1 MSGKAF
7 LDTNVLVYLFD
18 HDSPAKQRRAR
29 AVLEA
34 EGSSAAVSTHVLQEF
49 YVTVTRKLGH
59 PMPERD
65 AEAAVHELAALEVI
79 PVDGLLVLSGIARSR
94 KDRLSL
100 WDALIIEAA
109 LQGGCGRL
117 LTEDLQDG
125 RRFGALRVE
134 NPFSRS

>member
-18 HDSPAKQRRAR
+18 KESPAKQRRAR

-34 EGSSAAVSTHVLQEF
+34 EGSSAAVSTQVLQEF

-65 AEAAVHELAALEVI
+65 AEAAVRELAALEVV
-79 PVDGLLVLSGIARSR
+79 PVDGPLVLSGIARSR

-100 WDALIIEAA
+100 WDALIVEAA
-109 LQGGCGRL
+109 LQGGCRRL
-117 LTEDLQDG
+117 LTEDLQDR
-125 RRFGALRVE
+125 RRFGALHVE
-134 NPFSRS
+134 NPFSGS

>member
-1 MSGKAF
+1 MRDKAF

-18 HDSPAKQRRAR
+18 HDSAVKQRRAR

-34 EGSSAAVSTHVLQEF
+34 EGSSAAVSTQVLQEF

-65 AEAAVHELAALEVI
+65 AEAAVHELAALEVV

-134 NPFSRS
+134 NPFSGS